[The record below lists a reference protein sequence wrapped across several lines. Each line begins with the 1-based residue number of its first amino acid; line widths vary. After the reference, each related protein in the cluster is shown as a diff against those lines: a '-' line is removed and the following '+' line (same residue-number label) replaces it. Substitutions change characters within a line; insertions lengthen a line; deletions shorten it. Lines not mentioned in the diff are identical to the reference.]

1 MVDLD
6 YPDEWARVEASM
18 AADEVEF
25 EVTIPGE
32 GGETEVFF
40 SDLSHDYVTL
50 NGDYTT
56 WPHER
61 RRRHSSRRCPTSGT
75 STGAPW

>member
-1 MVDLD
+1 MSGAAPFVVDLAIDGLQVVSAGAAVELD
-6 YPDEWARVEASM
+6 YPDEWAKVEASV
-18 AADEVEF
+18 AAPEVEF

-50 NGDYTT
+50 NGDYT
-56 WPHER
+56 
-61 RRRHSSRRCPTSGT
+61 S
-75 STGAPW
+75 